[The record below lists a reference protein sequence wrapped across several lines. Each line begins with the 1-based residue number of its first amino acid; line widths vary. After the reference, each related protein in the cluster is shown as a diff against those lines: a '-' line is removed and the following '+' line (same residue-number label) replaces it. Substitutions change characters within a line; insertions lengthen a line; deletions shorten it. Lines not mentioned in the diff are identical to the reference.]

1 MEYKIAD
8 IRKDYT
14 KKELNINAVNSDPI
28 LQFKIWFDEAVQAK
42 VLEPNA
48 MTLSTI
54 SANGF
59 PSSRIILLKGIEEN
73 GFSFYTN
80 YNSRKAKEIAENP
93 KVASNFF
100 WPELERQVRIEGV
113 IEKTSEEVS
122 DIYFKS
128 RPRGSQIGAW
138 ASPQSTLIE
147 GRDILQDR
155 FKEIEEQFAGK
166 DVPRPKHWGGY
177 IILPQKIEFWQGRA
191 SRLHDRILFT
201 QKKDHSWVVS
211 RLAP

>member
-1 MEYKIAD
+1 MEYNIAD

-14 KKELNINAVNSDPI
+14 KKELNINAVNGDPLI
-28 LQFKIWFDEAVQAK
+28 QFQQWFDEAIQAR

-59 PSSRIILLKGIEEN
+59 PSSRIILLKGIEEK

-122 DIYFKS
+122 DVYFKS
-128 RPRGSQIGAW
+128 RPRGSQVGAW
-138 ASPQSTLIE
+138 ASPQSALIE

-155 FKEIEEQFAGK
+155 FKEIEERFAGK

-191 SRLHDRILFT
+191 SRLHDRILYT